1 MSKINA
7 ICPVCGCVNKNVDL
21 DETEG
26 WAECC
31 KCETVFMATPVI
43 QRFCKPKPDFF
54 ALPAHTSNS

>member
-1 MSKINA
+1 MKRSNVT
-7 ICPVCGCVNKNVDL
+7 CPVCGHINGRVDL

-54 ALPAHTSNS
+54 ALPVHTSNS

>member
-1 MSKINA
+1 MSKINV

-31 KCETVFMATPVI
+31 KRETVFMAMPVI
-43 QRFCKPKPDFF
+43 QLFCKPKPDFF